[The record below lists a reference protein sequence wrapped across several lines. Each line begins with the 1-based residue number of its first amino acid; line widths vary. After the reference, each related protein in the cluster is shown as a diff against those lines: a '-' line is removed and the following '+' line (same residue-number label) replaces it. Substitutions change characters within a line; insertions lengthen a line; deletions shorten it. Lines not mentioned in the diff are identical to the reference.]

1 MSDLPHGGRKPLRT
15 EALLF
20 VGAAVFFA
28 VIAGIYG
35 LLTTWEPVGATA
47 LFLLAG
53 LGGLTGI
60 YLLVLGNRID
70 PRPEDDPFADIE
82 DGAGEV
88 GVFSP
93 WSWWPLVLALSLSL
107 VVLGLCIG
115 FNFWLTFLS
124 APLVLIGVIGWV
136 FEYYRG
142 HFAR

>member
-1 MSDLPHGGRKPLRT
+1 MKSNVVIFGILTAYFVIVGGAYIAWNLITHGYL
-15 EALLF
+15 EW
-20 VGAAVFFA
+20 VGAV
-28 VIAGIYG
+28 VI
-35 LLTTWEPVGATA
+35 LLS
-47 LFLLAG
+47 
-53 LGGLTGI
+53 GGLTAFI
-60 YLLVLGNRID
+60 AVYLWLVQKKQGGVLVEDIDDSDIDDGDPELG
-70 PRPEDDPFADIE
+70 E
-82 DGAGEV
+82 
-88 GVFSP
+88 FSP